1 MAVEVEG
8 GSTEPENTPQM
19 RQDAQQFIGLS
30 QDPRLNGEKLLIRAL
45 TLMGVEQPEGYVKA
59 AEAQIPAGQLQA
71 FLAAIGVPPDR
82 FLQWMSQQQQQAPPQ
97 GPNGAQPEQVAA

>member
-1 MAVEVEG
+1 
-8 GSTEPENTPQM
+8 M

-59 AEAQIPAGQLQA
+59 AETQIPASQVQGFLQSV
-71 FLAAIGVPPDR
+71 GVPPEA
-82 FLQWMSQQQQQAPPQ
+82 FLSYLSQQQQQQAQGQPAPDQPQNGAAPP
-97 GPNGAQPEQVAA
+97 VAA